1 MSASWSQLDE
11 VSQYTVVS
19 PQERTVSE
27 YEVLVSVVFT
37 LPWRSGRYE
46 LLRFPIR
53 GFVFVLELS
62 DGRLKLSHECFK
74 LGKVRLYRSRT
85 RRFLG
90 RRTKGLARE
99 TSR

>member
-27 YEVLVSVVFT
+27 YEVLVSVVVT
-37 LPWRSGRYE
+37 LSWRSGRHE

-62 DGRLKLSHECFK
+62 DGRLKLSH
-74 LGKVRLYRSRT
+74 
-85 RRFLG
+85 
-90 RRTKGLARE
+90 
-99 TSR
+99 